1 MKTEEEII
9 KEIKKLQEVNTTL
22 PSGKTDMLLEFKKA
36 MAISTMLYVL
46 GRVDSLGFDKECVNE

>member
-22 PSGKTDMLLEFKKA
+22 PSGQTDVFLEFKKA
-36 MAISTMLYVL
+36 MSITAMLYVL
-46 GRVDSLGFDKECVNE
+46 DRVKSLGFEEEVANG